1 MKPERP
7 ARRHVRDRADLEAT
21 TLRRVG
27 IADVLTQVALEIN
40 APSTVDATLDR
51 IVHTARRSLPGI
63 DHVGVSVSRRDGGIE
78 TRAATGDLVLAL
90 DELQY
95 RLNEGPCLYAIAAAT
110 VVRVEDAAHDERWPR
125 YMPEAVRR
133 GVRSQLGLQLGL
145 DGETLGGLNL
155 YSTSVDRFDDEVLH
169 TAELFAV
176 HAALAMGRARTEE
189 QLRSGMSSR
198 SEIGQ
203 ALGLLMERYSIDGDA
218 AFAFLSR
225 ASSVNNTKL
234 RDVAAEIVADAN
246 ARFGSAVHEQPSVV
260 EPGRPGDVARL
271 PRRAAQ

>member
-1 MKPERP
+1 LKPARP
-7 ARRHVRDRADLEAT
+7 ARRQLRDRADLEAT
-21 TLRRVG
+21 TLRRVE
-27 IADVLTQVALEIN
+27 IADVLTQAALEIN

-78 TRAATGDLVLAL
+78 TRAATGDLVLTL

-110 VVRVEDAAHDERWPR
+110 VVRVEDAARDQRWPR
-125 YMPEAVRR
+125 YMPEAVAL
-133 GVRSQLGLQLGL
+133 GLRSQLGLQLGL
-145 DGETLGGLNL
+145 DGETLGGLNM

-203 ALGLLMERYSIDGDA
+203 ALGLLMERYSIGGDA

-246 ARFGSAVHEQPSVV
+246 ARFGSATSEQP
-260 EPGRPGDVARL
+260 PVAEAGG
-271 PRRAAQ
+271 PRGAASPPRHAVR